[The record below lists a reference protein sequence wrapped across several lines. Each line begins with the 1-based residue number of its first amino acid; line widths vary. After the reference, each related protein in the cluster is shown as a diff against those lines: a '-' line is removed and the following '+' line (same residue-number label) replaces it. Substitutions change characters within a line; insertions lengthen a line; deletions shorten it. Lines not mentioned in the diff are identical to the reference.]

1 MADVAETK
9 TTKTGRRARGSLS
22 QEEILD
28 AAKGLVEHDGLT
40 QLNMP
45 ALAKKLNSGVTSIY
59 WYFRSKDELVTALTD
74 KVAREMYR
82 GLPPVGDG
90 SWDDELFAYFV
101 AFRDLLNDTP
111 IYREVFAYRSQSL
124 YADGALAPSVLRR
137 LEAGMKIVVGAGFSH
152 DDAAKLFSTCSNYTR
167 GYVLL
172 EHGIATEEKATGED
186 NVAAGAASA
195 LAAASSANFPTLVGF
210 ANLDEM
216 FTVSD
221 VEFRNGLRLILDGA
235 RWRLSNSQ

>member
-1 MADVAETK
+1 MTEAQ

-22 QEEILD
+22 KEEILET
-28 AAKGLVEHDGLT
+28 AKSLVEQDGLAH
-40 QLNMP
+40 LNMP

-90 SWDDELFAYFV
+90 PWDEELFTYFV

-124 YADGALAPSVLRR
+124 YQDGVLAPSLLRR
-137 LEAGMKIVVGAGFSH
+137 LEAGLSVIVRAGVS
-152 DDAAKLFSTCSNYTR
+152 DEEAARLFSACSNYTR
-167 GYVLL
+167 GFVLL
-172 EHGIATEEKATGED
+172 EHGVDADEHDEIRENMEAKTASTLATKNPD
-186 NVAAGAASA
+186 SY
-195 LAAASSANFPTLVGF
+195 PTLAKF
-210 ANLDEM
+210 TALDSM
-216 FTVSD
+216 FEIGD
-221 VEFRNGLRLILDGA
+221 RDFQAGLRLILDGA
-235 RWRLSNSQ
+235 LYQLAHQR